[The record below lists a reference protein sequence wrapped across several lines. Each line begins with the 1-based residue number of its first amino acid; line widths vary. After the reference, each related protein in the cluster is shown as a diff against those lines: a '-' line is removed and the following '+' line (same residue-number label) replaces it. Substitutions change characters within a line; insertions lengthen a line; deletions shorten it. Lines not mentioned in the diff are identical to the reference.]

1 MVNKRK
7 RFSKLSA
14 IEMLDKKNAK
24 RADWK
29 EKELEL
35 RRSAL
40 EFNRIKFEAENGEKK
55 ERLKI
60 ELEERKTMLELL
72 KKHL

>member
-14 IEMLDKKNAK
+14 IEMLDKKNAE

-35 RRSAL
+35 RRNEL
-40 EFNRIKFEAENGEKK
+40 EFNRIKFEAENEEKRK
-55 ERLKI
+55 ILKS
-60 ELEERKTMLELL
+60 LS
-72 KKHL
+72 

>member
-1 MVNKRK
+1 
-7 RFSKLSA
+7 
-14 IEMLDKKNAK
+14 MLDKKNAK

>member
-14 IEMLDKKNAK
+14 IEMLDKKNEK
-24 RADWK
+24 KADWK
-29 EKELEL
+29 ETELEL
-35 RRSAL
+35 RRSEL
-40 EFNRIKFEAENGEKK
+40 EFNRIKFEAENEEKK
-55 ERLKI
+55 ERLKL